1 MECYVHHVPGRLRI
15 KIPSIKGSAARCA
28 QVKSLLDL
36 YGVGDVAIN
45 ATTGSIVVHYDTGLV
60 KAETLL
66 TLLRQHGWYDHK
78 NVIGCDEQ
86 IQRATRKA
94 AAHVGR
100 AAFGW
105 VVGKALEANGLSLLA
120 VLI

>member
-66 TLLRQHGWYDHK
+66 TLLRQHGWYTTK
-78 NVIGCDEQ
+78 TSSG
-86 IQRATRKA
+86 ATSRSSARPERPPRTLA
-94 AAHVGR
+94 ARRSAGWW
-100 AAFGW
+100 AKPWKSTAFPCW
-105 VVGKALEANGLSLLA
+105 RF
-120 VLI
+120 